1 MDQIYVTCYSMNTI
15 QFLIKNIDFEKPIDI
30 ENDI

>member
-1 MDQIYVTCYSMNTI
+1 MLLVTLMNTI